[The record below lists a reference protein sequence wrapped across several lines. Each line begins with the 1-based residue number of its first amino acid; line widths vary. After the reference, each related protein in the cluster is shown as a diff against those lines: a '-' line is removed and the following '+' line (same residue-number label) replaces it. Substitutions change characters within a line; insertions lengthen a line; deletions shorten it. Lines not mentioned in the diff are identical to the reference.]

1 MNYYADDKQR
11 IRLIAGLRDLAD
23 YLEQNLRVPVPSRA
37 DVLAFPAEA
46 SDAEM
51 FAEIDTIAEMIGST
65 ASDTDSPH
73 GHYSAVRNFGPVQ
86 YRAVAIPHSA
96 RAKEG
101 GE

>member
-1 MNYYADDKQR
+1 MNYYANDEDR
-11 IRLIAGLRDLAD
+11 VRLIAGLRDLAD
-23 YLEQNLRVPVPSRA
+23 FLNQNPGVPVPRGT
-37 DVLAFPAEA
+37 DVLVFPVEA

-65 ASDTDSPH
+65 ASDADSPR

-96 RAKEG
+96 RDNEG